1 MDETESQS
9 QSDVGRNSVDTAAAA
24 AAAAI
29 AAGMRAPSF
38 DTAAAVTGAGPA
50 PGGLTAG
57 SALGRTSS
65 LQQLVRPSQLSGL
78 QGSGLRN
85 SNMNQ
90 CRSRVKLTPHHSSNF
105 RSS

>member
-9 QSDVGRNSVDTAAAA
+9 QSDVGRNSLDTAA

-29 AAGMRAPSF
+29 AAGIRAPSF
-38 DTAAAVTGAGPA
+38 DAAAAVTAAGSA
-50 PGGLTAG
+50 QGGLTAG
-57 SALGRTSS
+57 SALGRASS
-65 LQQLVRPSQLSGL
+65 LQQLVRPSQLSGI

-90 CRSRVKLTPHHSSNF
+90 CRSRKTHSPAKAQVF
-105 RSS
+105 V